1 MAKILL
7 VEDDAK
13 LIESYTFLL
22 TQVGHEVQQAINGAE
37 GIEKVKSFQ
46 PDLVLLDMLM
56 PGSNGLEF
64 LQQLRDTGSTAKV
77 VVMSNLDNF
86 QAELEASK
94 LGAESYILKSSLS
107 PTQLADLVK
116 AEIGD

>member
-1 MAKILL
+1 MAKVLL

-13 LIESYTFLL
+13 LIESYVFLL
-22 TQVGHEVQQAINGAE
+22 TKVGHDVQQASNGAE
-37 GIEKVKSFQ
+37 GIEKVKAFQ

-64 LQQLRDTGSTAKV
+64 LQQLHDTGSTAKV

-86 QAELEASK
+86 QAQMEASK
-94 LGAESYILKSSLS
+94 LGANSYILKSSLS
-107 PTQLADLVK
+107 PTQLADLVQ
-116 AEIGD
+116 AEVGA